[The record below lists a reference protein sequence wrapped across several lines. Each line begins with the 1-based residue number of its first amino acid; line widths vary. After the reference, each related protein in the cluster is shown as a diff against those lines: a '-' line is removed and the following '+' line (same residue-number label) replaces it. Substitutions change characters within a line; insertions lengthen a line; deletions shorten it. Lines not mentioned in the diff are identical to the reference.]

1 MGSCCCCFFSR
12 TLAGCDCRLRLG
24 RIGKYDITRIEQIFS
39 RLDKDKN
46 GVLEKQDVQDL
57 LSLQKRRMAG
67 MEGAGEGAESADGAA
82 PASPTS
88 TEGGGQDEPA
98 AVTTPNPTASET

>member
-1 MGSCCCCFFSR
+1 M
-12 TLAGCDCRLRLG
+12 
-24 RIGKYDITRIEQIFS
+24 
-39 RLDKDKN
+39 
-46 GVLEKQDVQDL
+46 QDL